1 MHLFL
6 IGILM
11 RLHQIIPKILSYL
24 ALFTVISYS
33 MISILKWSNGSSV
46 LVTKLEMV
54 LALPMALGELRLAI
68 WLLMKG
74 GREKHQNNVRNSF
87 KN

>member
-1 MHLFL
+1 
-6 IGILM
+6 
-11 RLHQIIPKILSYL
+11 
-24 ALFTVISYS
+24 

-54 LALPMALGELRLAI
+54 LALPMALGELGLAI

-74 GREKHQNNVRNSF
+74 GREKHQNNVRNLF